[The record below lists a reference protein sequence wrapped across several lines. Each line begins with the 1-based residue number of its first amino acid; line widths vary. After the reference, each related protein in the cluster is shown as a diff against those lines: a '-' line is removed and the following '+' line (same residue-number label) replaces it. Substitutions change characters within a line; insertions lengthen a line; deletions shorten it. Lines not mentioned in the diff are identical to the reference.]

1 MVSRSD
7 VDTTLLPMKYLN
19 ELRLLP
25 DTKMSGRLAQVSVS
39 IFPVDLSLQP
49 ILIYVIRT
57 WCLNGPGRHL

>member
-1 MVSRSD
+1 MILPYLCGALLTPIKWKGKPFVVSRSD

-39 IFPVDLSLQP
+39 IL
-49 ILIYVIRT
+49 
-57 WCLNGPGRHL
+57 

>member
-57 WCLNGPGRHL
+57 